1 MYIINMNIKYY
12 TTLHKTL
19 VFSIML
25 YTFMKR
31 SVCNKLEFH
40 AILWGIFWG
49 EGVLP
54 LNMQKLNL
62 LAFQCFFF
70 LFRSKK
76 SDINRTTHVRIYPI
90 LNYYAFPLNFN
101 FIFQTWRKRNA
112 NCNLYRE
119 SQLDHKPMFNLNKR
133 TRISVHVGAVSRY
146 QFMGGI

>member
-12 TTLHKTL
+12 TTLLQTL

-25 YTFMKR
+25 YNFMKR

-40 AILWGIFWG
+40 AILWGLVWG
-49 EGVLP
+49 GGVTFEHAKIKLP
-54 LNMQKLNL
+54 GFSMV
-62 LAFQCFFF
+62 FF

-76 SDINRTTHVRIYPI
+76 AINRTTHVRIYPI